1 MLKLNPSER
10 DHFEE
15 RSAII
20 EYLGNIPRR
29 EAERLAYE
37 EVRSKRPATVQG
49 MLELKR

>member
-1 MLKLNPSER
+1 MLNLSLSER
-10 DHFEE
+10 EHFEE

-20 EYLGNIPRR
+20 EYLGNIPRP